1 MDEEEGMQNPIF
13 RIIHNDAEI
22 IQNIIMKQDLKIIKH
37 LYFTKNGELFLI
49 SGKINKNEENLY
61 FLNKIDIK
69 SEEEKKQIETEIDI
83 LEKNDSKYI
92 MKIIDYKKEKNF
104 FLIILN
110 YYENN
115 LLKIIHE
122 SNFLNSRNIW
132 KIFIQIILGLNSLNL
147 NNNLLNNLIP
157 QNIFID
163 NKNNIK
169 IGGINM
175 ILDIANKDIQE
186 SLLLPYYS
194 PEIIKGE
201 KIDEKSIIWSLGCI
215 LYELVFKKHVFWDI
229 KDENIK
235 NNILNINYNLP
246 EDCEK
251 ELSFILQKLICE
263 KKKRLTI
270 KELFFEEVFKK
281 KIIEVNLFSEIVK
294 DNTQDFNNYFSLN
307 VGLFDE
313 KDAINKFRL
322 IELNDNP
329 FYLVCKKCYTSPD
342 IKLKDNET
350 IIISCSKCNI
360 NVNERIENIVNYSS
374 KYASNAIKICS

>member
-1 MDEEEGMQNPIF
+1 M
-13 RIIHNDAEI
+13 
-22 IQNIIMKQDLKIIKH
+22 IIK
-37 LYFTKNGELFLI
+37 
-49 SGKINKNEENLY
+49 
-61 FLNKIDIK
+61 
-69 SEEEKKQIETEIDI
+69 KK
-83 LEKNDSKYI
+83 
-92 MKIIDYKKEKNF
+92 KNF

-122 SNFLNSRNIW
+122 SNFLNSRNVW
-132 KIFIQIILGLNSLNL
+132 KIFIQLILGLNSLNL

-163 NKNNIK
+163 NENNIK
-169 IGGINM
+169 IGGINV
-175 ILDIANKDIQE
+175 ILDIAKNGIQE
-186 SLLLPYYS
+186 SLLLPYHS

-270 KELFFEEVFKK
+270 KELIFEEIFKK
-281 KIIEVNLFSEIVK
+281 KIFELNLFSEIVK
-294 DNTQDFNNYFSLN
+294 DNAQDFNNYFSLN

-313 KDAINKFRL
+313 KDALNKFRL
-322 IELNDNP
+322 IELNEYP
-329 FYLVCKKCYTSPD
+329 YYLICKKCYASPD

-350 IIISCSKCNI
+350 IIISCS
-360 NVNERIENIVNYSS
+360 
-374 KYASNAIKICS
+374 